1 LHTDTLKV
9 KGTKIIFCMKRFAIL
24 MVLVLSIT
32 IAFGQKNVRQTA
44 SNYLKSGKL
53 DKALEAINEC
63 VANPATLEDA
73 RAWFIRGNI
82 YLQIA
87 NSTDENFVTLDP
99 DPLTKALESYEKAI
113 QYDPKKEF
121 FEDIFVQLSWERNN
135 LYNKAVDAYNKTDYT
150 KAMNSFAAAADVIAV
165 SGIADTVALLNT
177 AYCASI
183 AKEYETAKKYY
194 LLLLDK
200 GYKTPALFVSLS
212 DLYRVGEDQENAMK
226 YIQMG
231 KDAYPND
238 PDVFLGE
245 TSVFLTF
252 DLTDR
257 ALANLLAYIETDTTN
272 FSVYFALGTIYD
284 KIVNDST
291 TDDVTRRD
299 ALNRAVLAYNKSLQ
313 LNPEYFNALYN
324 IGALYVNTA
333 ASIEIEANALPLDQV
348 EEYEKM
354 KAELTNYL
362 ELAAPYL
369 EQATIMLPDDE
380 NTLQT
385 LRLIYSRT
393 GQNEKL
399 KEINTRIDSLKQ

>member
-1 LHTDTLKV
+1 
-9 KGTKIIFCMKRFAIL
+9 MKRFAFL
-24 MVLVLSIT
+24 MVMVLSVT

-53 DKALEAINEC
+53 DKAVEAINEC

-73 RAWFIRGNI
+73 KAWAIRGHI
-82 YLQIA
+82 YLKIA
-87 NSTDENFVTLDP
+87 NSTDEAYAALDP
-99 DPLTKALESYEKAI
+99 DALKKGLESYQKAI
-113 QYDPKKEF
+113 EFDPKKEYF
-121 FEDIFVQLSWERNN
+121 DEIFVQLSLERNN
-135 LYNKAVDAYNKTDYT
+135 LYNSAVDAYNKGD
-150 KAMNSFAAAADVIAV
+150 FAKSMKDFASAVDVIAV
-165 SGIADTVALLNT
+165 SGVADTVAMLNT
-177 AYCASI
+177 AYCASL
-183 AKEYETAKKYY
+183 AKDYETAKKYY
-194 LLLLDK
+194 LMLLEQ
-200 GYKTPALFVSLS
+200 GYNTPALYVSLS
-212 DLYRVGEDQENAMK
+212 DIYRVEGDKENAMK

-231 KDAYPND
+231 KEVYPND

-257 ALANLLAYIETDTTN
+257 ALQNLLTYIETDTTN

-284 KIVNDST
+284 KIANDSVS
-291 TDDVTRRD
+291 DEVRED
-299 ALNRAVLAYNKSLQ
+299 AVNKAVVAYMKSLE

-333 ASIEIEANALPLDQV
+333 ATIEIKMNALPLDK
-348 EEYEKM
+348 EAEYNKL

-362 ELAAPYL
+362 GLAAPYL
-369 EQATIMLPDDE
+369 EQATIMQPEDG

-399 KEINTRIDSLKQ
+399 KEVNAKIDALK

>member
-1 LHTDTLKV
+1 
-9 KGTKIIFCMKRFAIL
+9 M
-24 MVLVLSIT
+24 MVLALTIT

-44 SNYLKSGKL
+44 SNYLKAGKL
-53 DKALEAINEC
+53 DKAVEAINAC
-63 VANPATLEDA
+63 IANPATIEDA

-82 YLQIA
+82 YLEIA
-87 NSTDENFVTLDP
+87 NTTDENYRALDP
-99 DPLTKALESYEKAI
+99 DPLPKVLESYEKSMK
-113 QYDPKKEF
+113 YDPKKEF
-121 FEDIFVQLSWERNN
+121 FEDIFAKLNWERNN
-135 LYNKAVDAYNKTDYT
+135 LYNIAVDAYNNKDFT
-150 KAMNSFAAAADVIAV
+150 KAMQSFASAADVIAV

-177 AYCASI
+177 AYCATL
-183 AKEYETAKKYY
+183 ANDYENAKKYY
-194 LLLLDK
+194 ILLLEEN
-200 GYKTPALFVSLS
+200 YQTPALFVSLS
-212 DLYRVGEDQENAMK
+212 DLYRIEGDQENAMK

-231 KDAYPND
+231 KEAYPED
-238 PDVFLGE
+238 PTVFLGE

-252 DLTDR
+252 NLTDQ
-257 ALANLLAYIETDTTN
+257 ALRNLLAYIETDTTN

-284 KIVNDST
+284 KIVNDT
-291 TDDVTRRD
+291 TVDEATRID
-299 ALNRAVLAYNKSLQ
+299 ALEKAITAYKRSLK

-333 ASIEIEANALPLDQV
+333 AAIEIEANALPLDKV
-348 EEYEKM
+348 EEYETM

-369 EQATIMLPDDE
+369 EQATSMQPDDV

-399 KEINTRIDSLKQ
+399 REITAKIDALTQ